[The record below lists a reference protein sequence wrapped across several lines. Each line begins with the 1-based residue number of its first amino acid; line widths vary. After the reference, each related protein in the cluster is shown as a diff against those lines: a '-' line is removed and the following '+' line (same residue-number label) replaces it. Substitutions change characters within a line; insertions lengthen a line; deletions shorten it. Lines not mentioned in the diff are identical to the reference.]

1 MEFSELFYRSG
12 EDGTHR
18 MLRPEQLS
26 EFELKGVQST
36 LEERLEKVRLELQD
50 AEFCAAVLSLQ
61 RRSVVLSSW
70 RSFCRL
76 SRTAFWRRS

>member
-1 MEFSELFYRSG
+1 
-12 EDGTHR
+12 

-50 AEFCAAVLSLQ
+50 AEFFAAVLSLQ
-61 RRSVVLSSW
+61 ARSVVELLQELLQVEQDGVLAEVEIG
-70 RSFCRL
+70 R
-76 SRTAFWRRS
+76 AHV